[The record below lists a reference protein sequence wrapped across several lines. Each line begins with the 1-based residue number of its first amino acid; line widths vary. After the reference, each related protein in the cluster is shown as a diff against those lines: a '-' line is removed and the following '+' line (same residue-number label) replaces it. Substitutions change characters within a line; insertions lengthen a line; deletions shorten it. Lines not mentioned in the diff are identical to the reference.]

1 MNKNILKEKEL
12 IVSKVENLTKDSE
25 SVLIV
30 SYSKMAVDQLSALR
44 LTLRKVSS
52 TFSVYK
58 NTLVKRAAM
67 NLNITDKGLDTVLN
81 GPSGFIFT
89 KNALETS
96 KIVVKFAK
104 TNENLVIKGAIQ
116 GGAFLSADQVKV
128 LASLPGR
135 EQLLS
140 MLASALQGPIR
151 NLAVAVRAVA
161 DSKPQANA

>member
-1 MNKNILKEKEL
+1 MNKTILKEKEI
-12 IVSKVENLTKDSE
+12 IVSEVEKLTKNSD

-30 SYSKMAVDQLSALR
+30 GYSKMSVAQLSKLRLALR
-44 LTLRKVSS
+44 KISS
-52 TFSVYK
+52 TFGVYK
-58 NTLVKRAAM
+58 NTLVKRATL
-67 NLNITDKGLDTVLN
+67 NLKISDKGLDTVLN

-96 KIVVKFAK
+96 KAVVKFAK
-104 TNENLVIKGAIQ
+104 SNENLVIKGAIQ
-116 GGAFLSADQVKV
+116 NGAFLNAAEVKV

-151 NLAVAVRAVA
+151 NLAVAIRAVA

>member
-1 MNKNILKEKEL
+1 MNKTILKEKEI
-12 IVSKVENLTKDSE
+12 IVSEVEKLTKNSD

-30 SYSKMAVDQLSALR
+30 GYSKMSVAQLSKLRLALR
-44 LTLRKVSS
+44 KISS
-52 TFSVYK
+52 TFGVYK
-58 NTLVKRAAM
+58 NTLVKRAAL
-67 NLNITDKGLDTVLN
+67 NLKISDKGLDTVLN

-96 KIVVKFAK
+96 KAVVKFAK
-104 TNENLVIKGAIQ
+104 SNENLVIKGAIQ
-116 GGAFLSADQVKV
+116 NGTFLNANEVKV

>member
-12 IVSKVENLTKDSE
+12 IVSEVEKLTKASD

-30 SYSKMAVDQLSALR
+30 GYSKMTVDQLSKLRLALR
-44 LTLRKVSS
+44 KASS
-52 TFSVYK
+52 TFGVYK
-58 NTLVKRAAM
+58 NTLVKRATQ
-67 NLNITDKGLDTVLN
+67 NLSIADQGLDLVLN

-89 KNALETS
+89 KDALETS
-96 KIVVKFAK
+96 KLIVKFSK
-104 TNENLVIKGAIQ
+104 TNENLKIKGAIQ
-116 GGAFLSADQVKV
+116 DGKFLSADQVKV

-135 EQLLS
+135 TQLLS

-161 DSKPQANA
+161 DAKPQANA